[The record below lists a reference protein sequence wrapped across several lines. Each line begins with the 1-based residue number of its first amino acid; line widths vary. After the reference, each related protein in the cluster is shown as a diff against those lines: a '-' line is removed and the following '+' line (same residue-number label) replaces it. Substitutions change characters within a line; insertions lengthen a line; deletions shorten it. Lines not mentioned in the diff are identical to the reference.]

1 MSGAENNSKSIATDS
16 IIQGIIEGNT
26 ETTTGTPTIV
36 RSILGTFS
44 RNGTVVVEQMPK
56 EINKDKPWR
65 EVIKRRFINGG
76 SDN

>member
-1 MSGAENNSKSIATDS
+1 MNKVENTTKLTATGG
-16 IIQGIIEGNT
+16 IVQAIIEGNT
-26 ETTTGTPTIV
+26 ETTTEMQTVV
-36 RSILGTFS
+36 RSIPGTLS
-44 RNGTVVVEQMPK
+44 GNGAVVPDQILE

>member
-1 MSGAENNSKSIATDS
+1 MSGSENTSRSIGTES
-16 IIQGIIEGNT
+16 IVQGIIEGNT

-36 RSILGTFS
+36 RSIPGTFS
-44 RNGTVVVEQMPK
+44 RSGTVVANQIPQ

>member
-1 MSGAENNSKSIATDS
+1 MSGSENTSRSIGAESIV
-16 IIQGIIEGNT
+16 QGIIEGNT

-36 RSILGTFS
+36 RSISGTFS
-44 RNGTVVVEQMPK
+44 RSGTVVANQIPQ

>member
-1 MSGAENNSKSIATDS
+1 MSANTSKSIATDS
-16 IIQGIIEGNT
+16 VVQGIIEGNT

-36 RSILGTFS
+36 RSIPGTFS
-44 RNGTVVVEQMPK
+44 GSGTVVSDQIPQ